1 MTLLAVKPELPQPD
15 IGSVLDALAKHR
27 PVELS
32 CETSPTNP
40 TTIEVQSRR
49 DLEDRLVERFPFRPE
64 MRPVEDRKRIAV
76 GIRLAVGPPVS
87 GDGDSLCAAIT
98 DFVSNAIEYI
108 GQWEHQLRFDPEH
121 QQYWGW
127 VYRLLLAGDD
137 DHIRATLLNQSI

>member
-32 CETSPTNP
+32 CATSPTNP
-40 TTIEVQSRR
+40 STIEVQSRR
-49 DLEDRLVERFPFRPE
+49 DLEDRLAERFPFQPQ
-64 MRPVEDRKRIAV
+64 MGPIEDRKRIAV
-76 GIRLAVGPPVS
+76 GINLAVGPPIS
-87 GDGDSLCAAIT
+87 GDGDSLCAAIA
-98 DFVSNAIEYI
+98 DFVSNALDYIE
-108 GQWEHQLRFDPEH
+108 QWEHHLRFDAEH

-137 DHIRATLLNQSI
+137 SHIRATLLNQSI